1 MGGRR
6 PASAGVGVR
15 VAVVGGGPAGCHA
28 AALLAGAGHAVTLF
42 DARGPWEKPC
52 GGGVT
57 AKAMA
62 ELDPSAS
69 ELIPHRRV
77 DRLGLYFGR
86 HAAEVVLDD
95 PPRIF
100 SREKLG
106 EYLLQTAEAA
116 GVQFVR
122 GRIGSLEWRSGAWA
136 LGTRASNAA
145 FSADFV
151 VGSDGATSFVRRTLG
166 APLGS
171 ADLLATAGYFV
182 PYPGASRMS
191 IYFRRDLDGYM
202 WSFPRPDHVSFGLIV
217 RPETGWATRAR
228 AVLEVAITGDFGAAM
243 LEDAVFY
250 SAPVPCLRA
259 RSWASNAVAGDGWAL
274 VGDAAGLV
282 DPITGEGIYYAL
294 RSARLLSERFPDSGA
309 YAESVREECFS
320 ELARA
325 SAMYRRFYGGR
336 FLGRDFRERMVE
348 LVAASPTLQRVVADL
363 VKGTQG
369 YRGLKRRLAR
379 SAPRVAWDLLRK
391 PLGRPQ

>member
-1 MGGRR
+1 M
-6 PASAGVGVR
+6 R
-15 VAVVGGGPAGCHA
+15 VAIVGGGPAGCRA

-57 AKAMA
+57 AKAMG
-62 ELDPSAS
+62 ELDPSAV
-69 ELIPHRRV
+69 ETVPHSRI
-77 DRLGLYFGR
+77 DRLGIYFGR
-86 HAAEVVLDD
+86 RAAEVVLDD

-106 EYLLQTAEAA
+106 EYLLQTAERA
-116 GVQFVR
+116 GVRFIR
-122 GRIGSLEWRSGAWA
+122 GRVGSLERTGGGWA
-136 LGTRASNAA
+136 LGTRASDEV

-151 VGSDGATSFVRRTLG
+151 VGADGATSFVRRTLG
-166 APLGS
+166 TPFGS
-171 ADLLATAGYFV
+171 EDLLATAGYFV
-182 PYPGASRMS
+182 PYPGAARMS

-228 AVLEVAITGDFGAAM
+228 AMLEVAITGDFGAGM

-250 SAPVPCLRA
+250 SAPVPCLRSQ
-259 RSWASNAVAGDGWAL
+259 SWQSNTVAGDGWAL

-294 RSARLLSERFPDSGA
+294 RSARLLSERFPGA

-320 ELARA
+320 ELSRA
-325 SAMYRRFYGGR
+325 SGMYRRFYGGR
-336 FLGRDFRERMVE
+336 FLGADFRDRMVQF
-348 LVAASPTLQRVVADL
+348 VAASPTLQHAVRDL
-363 VKGTQG
+363 VAGTQG

-379 SAPRVAWDLLRK
+379 SAPRVAWDLV
-391 PLGRPQ
+391 GRPFRRRQ